1 MRRTRVI
8 ATVGP
13 ACWKQEQL
21 EKIFQSGADVFRL
34 NYSHGSPED
43 KTGLYQQIRSLEN
56 EERTTCILADLPGP
70 KLRLGEF
77 DGTRNLTQGEIVTL
91 ICGKKHHE
99 GPEIPVEYG
108 GLSLELRKDDPVL
121 IADGLVRLIVSEV
134 SGKANS
140 TVICEVIDGGQIS
153 SRKGINV
160 PSTNVN
166 LPAIG
171 EKDELALKHALDNG
185 ADWIAVS
192 YVRTAEDLKPARKAI
207 RDAGKHTPIIAK
219 IEHPVALTNLQSI
232 LDEADA
238 VMVARGDLGVEI
250 PLEQVPLAQERII
263 ESGLMRGMVV
273 IIATQMLETMT
284 ENMRPT
290 RAEVS
295 DVSNAIRYGGTA
307 VMLSGET
314 ASGKHPLKAVETMVK
329 IVDATEQGLN
339 SSGAKPGALSKF
351 KSTRAVAH
359 AGVELAR
366 LAGAN
371 HILVA
376 TKHGNAPRLVS
387 GYRPDMPIIA
397 VTDRI
402 SAARRINLLP
412 GVNSVIVEENERG
425 SKTMQNAISILAAK
439 GVIKRGER
447 IVAISGSPQAMSG
460 ATSTVRLY
468 KLQSDGSISGTE

>member
-1 MRRTRVI
+1 
-8 ATVGP
+8 
-13 ACWKQEQL
+13 
-21 EKIFQSGADVFRL
+21 
-34 NYSHGSPED
+34 
-43 KTGLYQQIRSLEN
+43 
-56 EERTTCILADLPGP
+56 
-70 KLRLGEF
+70 
-77 DGTRNLTQGEIVTL
+77 
-91 ICGKKHHE
+91 
-99 GPEIPVEYG
+99 
-108 GLSLELRKDDPVL
+108 
-121 IADGLVRLIVSEV
+121 
-134 SGKANS
+134 
-140 TVICEVIDGGQIS
+140 
-153 SRKGINV
+153 
-160 PSTNVN
+160 VN

-314 ASGKHPLKAVETMVK
+314 ASGNHPIKAVETMVK

-366 LAGAN
+366 LVGAN

-439 GVIKRGER
+439 GVIKRGQR